1 MDPVTSDSTPV
12 PLQAWDVLMERNQQ
26 VHMLTRVTEPDMGYL
41 TTMIKCAGMEVDNIK
56 LVRDPYDHTVVKL
69 SFPSV
74 LENGETV
81 RRAYEDTTGIARG
94 SVDVPLGINSSDTTL
109 TQMANHFDNCVG
121 PQRAE
126 EIPPTLFQVFQFPK
140 AVKSIVSGFTMVA
153 LDGEFCLCS
162 LFANLLLCS
171 TYFISFHQRHN

>member
-12 PLQAWDVLMERNQQ
+12 PLQAWDALMERNQQ

-41 TTMIKCAGMEVDNIK
+41 TTMTKCAGMEVDNVK

-74 LENGETV
+74 LENGDTV
-81 RRAYEDTTGIARG
+81 R
-94 SVDVPLGINSSDTTL
+94 SVDVPLGINPSDTTL

-126 EIPPTLFQVFQFPK
+126 EIPPTSFQVFQFPK

-171 TYFISFHQRHN
+171 PYFISFHQRHN